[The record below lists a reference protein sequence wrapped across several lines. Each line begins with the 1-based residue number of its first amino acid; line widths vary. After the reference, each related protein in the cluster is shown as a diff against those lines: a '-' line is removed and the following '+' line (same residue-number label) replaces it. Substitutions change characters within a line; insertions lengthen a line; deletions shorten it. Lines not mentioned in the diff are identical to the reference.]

1 MTCPKCNGEVWDN
14 RTKKANGEMKPNAPD
29 FSCKDKAVCKWVQWP
44 PKKGASVVAA
54 PQLAPMPVTAP
65 QPGPVGPSPRDTL
78 LIELYWDSF
87 DRILEGVA
95 KRKLTDLFKPEHLMA
110 ATSTLYIQR

>member
-1 MTCPKCNGEVWDN
+1 MVCPKCQGEVFDN
-14 RTKKANGEMKPNAPD
+14 RSKKATGVYKPNAPD
-29 FSCKDKAVCKWVQWP
+29 FACANKDGCGWKSWP
-44 PKKGASVVAA
+44 EKRKPSIATA
-54 PQLAPMPVTAP
+54 PQLAPMPATAP

-95 KRKLTDLFKPEHLMA
+95 KRKLTDL
-110 ATSTLYIQR
+110 